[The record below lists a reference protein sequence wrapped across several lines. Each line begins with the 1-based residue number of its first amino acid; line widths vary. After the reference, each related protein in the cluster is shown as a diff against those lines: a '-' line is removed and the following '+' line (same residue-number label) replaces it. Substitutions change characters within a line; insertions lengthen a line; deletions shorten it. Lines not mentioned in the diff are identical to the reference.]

1 MWLKVYVSVAQENK
15 LDNIGIRNER
25 FQRIGFVVHAGEIAS
40 VLRTSGRG
48 PEGPESKQEAR

>member
-1 MWLKVYVSVAQENK
+1 VWLKVYVSVAHENK

-25 FQRIGFVVHAGEIAS
+25 FERIGCVVHAGELAS

-48 PEGPESKQEAR
+48 PEGPESKREAR

>member
-48 PEGPESKQEAR
+48 PEGPESK